1 MTASEERALER
12 AQETVRALSV
22 LLNDYA
28 SICPRPWFERLVDW
42 FFRKLR

>member
-12 AQETVRALSV
+12 AQEIVHALSAH
-22 LLNDYA
+22 LGDYRR
-28 SICPRPWFERLVDW
+28 ICPRPWFERLVDW